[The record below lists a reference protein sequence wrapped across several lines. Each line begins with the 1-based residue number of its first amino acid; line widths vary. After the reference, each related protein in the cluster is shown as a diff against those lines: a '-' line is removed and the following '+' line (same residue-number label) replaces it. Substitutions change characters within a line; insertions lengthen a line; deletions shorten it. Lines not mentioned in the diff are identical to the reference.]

1 MPDPSM
7 LLRMFQE
14 RLARNGGGS
23 TTGDRRAGGSATDG
37 HTEANQNF
45 FGAYHPGPGFPGM
58 GGWAGDAVPSQD
70 ESSDEGRS
78 RRYRKGGWELT
89 GPMASLPHSII
100 HTPNPVV
107 GVTAG
112 IWYNQ
117 SFQQQCLYAVMPVL
131 LSGSPATPNF
141 DLISIPAGQ
150 VRETVEKII
159 DGSSRMI
166 LEHGFDS
173 KFFFAVQV
181 PLKFEQPPGEWAG
194 EQQQLDASPACTP
207 QVCAPYIKAAT
218 AVQ

>member
-1 MPDPSM
+1 MPDPSI

-23 TTGDRRAGGSATDG
+23 TTGDRRAGGSATE
-37 HTEANQNF
+37 HTEASQNF
-45 FGAYHPGPGFPGM
+45 FGAFHPGPGFPGM

-112 IWYNQ
+112 IWYPH
-117 SFQQQCLYAVMPVL
+117 SFQQQCLYVVMPVL

-150 VRETVEKII
+150 ARETVEKII

-166 LEHGFDS
+166 LEDGFDS
-173 KFFFAVQV
+173 KVVFCCT
-181 PLKFEQPPGEWAG
+181 G
-194 EQQQLDASPACTP
+194 TP
-207 QVCAPYIKAAT
+207 QV
-218 AVQ
+218 